1 MGHQQIAVEEG
12 GSSKVEVI
20 VSAPKQVFDANYL
33 EMGAPKQVFDAN
45 YLEMGV
51 YNVEKCS
58 VSKPTTHEGKGDKYA
73 HLDSKGSWT
82 HAAYHLTS
90 ATAGPPLLSLPFA
103 MAALGWGP
111 GILALALGAGVSYY
125 VCYSLSLAMQHMELQ
140 GKRSFRFCDLSQHI
154 LGSSWT
160 TYIVA
165 PLQLSVCFM
174 VVIGGTLLG
183 GQTMKEMYYTYNED
197 GTFELFEFIV
207 VFGVLVLLL
216 SQIPSMHSLRH
227 FNMVSILLCFGYSL
241 CAFIGS
247 LIAGFSKDAPQR
259 DYQVHGTDMTKAFGI
274 FTAICVMVTSYS
286 NPLVVEIQASLAEP
300 VGKKMV
306 RGLSVCY
313 GVAVATFFP
322 VAVAGYWAFGNK
334 ADGVILLNLFEPKR
348 FCLVPRWLFFSANA
362 CACVQLVVYTVLH
375 LHPTFERLEVIAAD
389 SKQGRFSKRNFTVRF
404 LTRSFF
410 VVMSTLLAAMLP
422 FFVEFSAFMGAVGF
436 TPICLFLPI
445 LFYNI
450 IFKPSIKSFKF
461 WVNYLI
467 MSIALV
473 VMILGGISSLH
484 NIIAQATTY
493 RLFANV

>member
-1 MGHQQIAVEEG
+1 MVHQQQIKIAVEG
-12 GSSKVEVI
+12 GLSKEEMLQ
-20 VSAPKQVFDANYL
+20 SASKQSLVY
-33 EMGAPKQVFDAN
+33 DAN

-51 YNVEKCS
+51 YVDPLKL
-58 VSKPTTHEGKGDKYA
+58 PTTVDEAGKAASVDSSSKKHA
-73 HLDSKGSWT
+73 HLVCKGTWT

-111 GILALALGAGVSYY
+111 GILALSLGAIVSYY
-125 VCYSLSLAMQHMELQ
+125 SCFSLSQAMQHMELQ

-160 TYIVA
+160 TYVIA

-183 GQTMKEMYYTYNED
+183 GQTMKEMYYTYNEN
-197 GTFELFEFIV
+197 GALELYEFIV
-207 VFGVLVLLL
+207 VFGMLVLLL
-216 SQIPSMHSLRH
+216 SQIPTMHSLRH

-247 LIAGFSKDAPQR
+247 LIAAGFSEIPPTR
-259 DYQVHGTDMTKAFGI
+259 DYKVLGTELTKTFGI
-274 FTAICVMVTSYS
+274 FTAIC
-286 NPLVVEIQASLAEP
+286 ASLAEP

-313 GVAVATFFP
+313 GVAVATFIP

-334 ADGVILLNLFEPKR
+334 ANGVILLNLFEPKQ
-348 FCLVPRWLFFSANA
+348 FCLIPRWLYFSGNG

-375 LHPTFERLEVIAAD
+375 LHPTFERLEVMAVD
-389 SKQGRFSKRNFTVRF
+389 VKQGKFSKRNFIARL

-410 VVMSTLLAAMLP
+410 VVLSTLLAAMLP

-436 TPICLFLPI
+436 TPICLFLPL

-450 IFKPSIKSFKF
+450 IFKPSFKTFTF
-461 WVNYLI
+461 WINYLI
-467 MSIALV
+467 MSCAFVIML
-473 VMILGGISSLH
+473 LGGISSMH
-484 NIIAQATTY
+484 NIISQATTY

>member
-1 MGHQQIAVEEG
+1 MVHQQIAVEG
-12 GSSKVEVI
+12 GVSKEEMLL
-20 VSAPKQVFDANYL
+20 SASKQVLY
-33 EMGAPKQVFDAN
+33 DAN

-51 YNVEKCS
+51 YHAQPLRCAA
-58 VSKPTTHEGKGDKYA
+58 SKPTPVDGSKSDPNTTLKHAAHVVCKGN
-73 HLDSKGSWT
+73 WT

-111 GILALALGAGVSYY
+111 GILALFVGAAVSYY
-125 VCYSLSLAMQHMELQ
+125 ACFSLSQAMQHMELQ

-160 TYIVA
+160 TYVIA

-197 GTFELFEFIV
+197 GTLQLFEFIV

-247 LIAGFSKDAPQR
+247 LIAGFSKDPSTR
-259 DYQVHGTDMTKAFGI
+259 DYKVLGTEMTKTFGF
-274 FTAICVMVTSYS
+274 FTAISVMVTSYS

-322 VAVAGYWAFGNK
+322 VAVAGYWAFGNG
-334 ADGVILLNLFEPKR
+334 AQGVILLNLFEPKQ
-348 FCLVPRWLFFSANA
+348 FCLVPRWLFFSANG

-389 SKQGRFSKRNFTVRF
+389 AKQGKFSRRNFIARL

-436 TPICLFLPI
+436 TPICLFLPV

-450 IFKPSIKSFKF
+450 IFKPSMKTLTF

-467 MSIALV
+467 MSCASIIML
-473 VMILGGISSLH
+473 LGGVSSLR
-484 NIIAQATTY
+484 NIITQATTY

>member
-1 MGHQQIAVEEG
+1 MGHQQIGVAEG
-12 GSSKVEVI
+12 GASKVEVI
-20 VSAPKQVFDANYL
+20 LTTPKQVVY
-33 EMGAPKQVFDAN
+33 DAN

-58 VSKPTTHEGKGDKYA
+58 VSKPTPYDGKEDHHA

-111 GILALALGAGVSYY
+111 GLLALALGAAVSYY
-125 VCYSLSLAMQHMELQ
+125 ACYSLSLAMQHMELQ

-160 TYIVA
+160 LYVVA
-165 PLQLSVCFM
+165 PMQLSVCFM

-183 GQTMKEMYYTYNED
+183 GQTLKAMYYTYNED
-197 GTFELFEFIV
+197 ATLELFEFIA
-207 VFGVLVLLL
+207 VFGLLVLLL

-227 FNMVSILLCFGYSL
+227 FNMVSIMLCFGYSL
-241 CAFIGS
+241 CSFIGS
-247 LIAGFSKDAPQR
+247 LIAGFSKDAPHR
-259 DYQVHGTDMTKAFGI
+259 EYEVLGGEMTRTFGI
-274 FTAICVMVTSYS
+274 FTALCVMVTSYS

-306 RGLSVCY
+306 KGLSVCY
-313 GVAVATFFP
+313 GVALATFFP
-322 VAVAGYWAFGNK
+322 VAAAGYWAFGNK
-334 ADGVILLNLFEPKR
+334 AGGVILLNLFEPNK

-389 SKQGRFSKRNFTVRF
+389 AKQGRFSKRNFIMRF

-450 IFKPSIKSFKF
+450 IFKPSMKSFTF
-461 WVNYLI
+461 YINYVI
-467 MSIALV
+467 MLV
-473 VMILGGISSLH
+473 TLVIILLGGISSIH

>member
-1 MGHQQIAVEEG
+1 MVQQQVIAVEG
-12 GSSKVEVI
+12 GVSKEELLQ
-20 VSAPKQVFDANYL
+20 SASKQSLVY
-33 EMGAPKQVFDAN
+33 DAN

-51 YNVEKCS
+51 SFKAASAVDQA
-58 VSKPTTHEGKGDKYA
+58 GKINDPSALKHA
-73 HLDSKGSWT
+73 HLVCKGTWT

-111 GILALALGAGVSYY
+111 GIVALFMGAIVSYY
-125 VCYSLSLAMQHMELQ
+125 ACYSLSQAMQHMELQ

-160 TYIVA
+160 TYVVA

-183 GQTMKEMYYTYNED
+183 GQTMKEMFYTYNEN
-197 GTFELFEFIV
+197 GTLELFEFIV
-207 VFGVLVLLL
+207 VFGILVLLL

-227 FNMVSILLCFGYSL
+227 FNMVSILLCFGYSI

-247 LIAGFSKDAPQR
+247 LIAGFSKTPEATR
-259 DYQVHGTDMTKAFGI
+259 DYKVLGSEMTRTFGI

-300 VGKKMV
+300 IGKKMV
-306 RGLSVCY
+306 RGLTVCY
-313 GVAVATFFP
+313 GVAIATFFP

-334 ADGVILLNLFEPKR
+334 ANGVVLLNLFEPKQ
-348 FCLVPRWLFFSANA
+348 FCLVPRWLYFSANA

-375 LHPTFERLEVIAAD
+375 LHPTFERLEVIAVDAE
-389 SKQGRFSKRNFTVRF
+389 QGKFSKRNFTARL

-450 IFKPSIKSFKF
+450 IFKPSVKTLTF
-461 WVNYLI
+461 WINYLI
-467 MSIALV
+467 MSCACVIML
-473 VMILGGISSLH
+473 LGGISSMR
-484 NIIAQATTY
+484 NIISQATTY
-493 RLFANV
+493 RLFADV